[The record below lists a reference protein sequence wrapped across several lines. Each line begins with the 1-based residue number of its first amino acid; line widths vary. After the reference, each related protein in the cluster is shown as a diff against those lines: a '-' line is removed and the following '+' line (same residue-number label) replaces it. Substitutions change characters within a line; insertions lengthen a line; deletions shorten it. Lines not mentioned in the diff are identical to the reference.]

1 MAGSRDRVKM
11 IINQPTYS
19 MYRFLAGLVLIG
31 SLAGVTEGCRSTKKI
46 RKVITTPSVKKDTTH
61 VAVAPVRDAH
71 ADSLMVIHQTL
82 DKLNHNHIDFNTFN
96 AKVKVHYEGSDGK
109 DYEVNAFLRIR
120 KDSMIWVSVNAA
132 LGIEAFRLLITPD
145 SVRILDKLKKIVRL
159 RSVSFLQDEVHL
171 PVDFYTLQDLLLG
184 NPIFLDTARIAF
196 YKDEPKGGV
205 SLYSS
210 GTVFRNFLTLFADGT
225 PQHSK
230 LDDTDPLRSRTGDMT
245 YGEYDYSSAVP
256 FSTYRKVS
264 VAEKSKTD
272 IELNYKQYKFN
283 EPLSFPFTIPKNY
296 KRR

>member
-1 MAGSRDRVKM
+1 MF
-11 IINQPTYS
+11 
-19 MYRFLAGLVLIG
+19 RFLAGLILIG
-31 SLAGVTEGCRSTKKI
+31 LLAGVTEGCRSTKKI
-46 RKVITTPSVKKDTTH
+46 RKVITTPVVKKDTTH
-61 VAVAPVRDAH
+61 VTVAPVRDAH
-71 ADSLMVIHQTL
+71 ADSLLVIRQTL

-96 AKVKVHYEGSDGK
+96 AKLKVHYEGGDGK

-145 SVRILDKLKKIVRL
+145 SVKILDKLKKVVRL

-171 PVDFYTLQDLLLG
+171 PVDFSTLQDLLIG
-184 NPIFLDTARIAF
+184 NPIFLDTAHIIF
-196 YKDEPKGGV
+196 YKDEVKGGV
-205 SLYSS
+205 SLFSS
-210 GTVFRNFLTLFADGT
+210 GTIFRNFLTMAADGT
-225 PQHSK
+225 QQHSK
-230 LDDTDPLRSRTGDMT
+230 LDDTDPLRSRTGDIT

-272 IELNYKQYKFN
+272 IEINYKQYKFN

>member
-1 MAGSRDRVKM
+1 MF
-11 IINQPTYS
+11 
-19 MYRFLAGLVLIG
+19 RFLAGLVLIG
-31 SLAGVTEGCRSTKKI
+31 LLAGVTEGCRSTKKI
-46 RKVITTPSVKKDTTH
+46 RKVITTPVVKKDTTH

-71 ADSLMVIHQTL
+71 ADSLLVIHQTL
-82 DKLNHNHIDFNTFN
+82 DKLNHNHIEFNTFN
-96 AKVKVHYEGSDGK
+96 AKLKVHYEGGDGK

-145 SVRILDKLKKIVRL
+145 SVRILDKLKKVVRL

-171 PVDFYTLQDLLLG
+171 PVDFSTLQDLLIG
-184 NPIFLDTARIAF
+184 NPIFLDTAHIVF
-196 YKDEPKGGV
+196 YKDEVKGGI
-205 SLYSS
+205 SLFSS
-210 GTVFRNFLTLFADGT
+210 GTIFRNFLTMAADGT
-225 PQHSK
+225 QQHSK
-230 LDDTDPLRSRTGDMT
+230 LDDTDPLRSRTGDIT

-272 IELNYKQYKFN
+272 IEINYKQYKFN